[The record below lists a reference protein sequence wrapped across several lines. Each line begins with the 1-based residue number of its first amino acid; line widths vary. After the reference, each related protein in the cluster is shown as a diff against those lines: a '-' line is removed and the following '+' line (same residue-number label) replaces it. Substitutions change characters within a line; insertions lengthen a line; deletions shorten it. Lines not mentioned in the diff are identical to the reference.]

1 METVVR
7 IHDLIIKDNF
17 TFEIKDY
24 LLHDLKTYYC
34 RRVNDKKG
42 NNKKQFYFDEI
53 CKYIININ
61 NYDENMDEKTQMEV
75 RKLLKRLGINSQ
87 EQLHKYISENPNSK
101 NIPVKVS
108 FEIDGKEYYVF
119 EDKLEI

>member
-1 METVVR
+1 
-7 IHDLIIKDNF
+7 
-17 TFEIKDY
+17 
-24 LLHDLKTYYC
+24 
-34 RRVNDKKG
+34 
-42 NNKKQFYFDEI
+42 
-53 CKYIININ
+53 
-61 NYDENMDEKTQMEV
+61 MDEKTQMEV

-87 EQLHKYISENPNSK
+87 EQLHKYISENLNSK